1 MHQLRIRYCLFTN
14 TASPFTAADAY
25 PVLSAKWS
33 CDDSASGSIK
43 GGMSYDSA
51 TGFLKVPVDGAYF
64 LYSQIIVRGTTQA
77 LGHSTVLCKC
87 EGKADCMCT
96 TDDSSS
102 SVSKTS
108 SAEVQEFMQGL
119 QSGTTD
125 VSSNYHGGIRHLKAG
140 DQIALIPPVQY
151 SGSYTYLKQQ
161 TKAFFG
167 AFLVSKLPEKE
178 PVVTPSPSPSPSP
191 VPQGQ

>member
-1 MHQLRIRYCLFTN
+1 MLPLTN
-14 TASPFTAADAY
+14 SASPSTEANAY

-33 CDDSASGSIK
+33 CDDSASGLIK
-43 GGMSYDSA
+43 GGMSYNPT
-51 TGFLKVPVDGAYF
+51 TGFLRVPVDGAYF
-64 LYSQIIVRGTTQA
+64 LYSQIIVRNTTQA

-87 EGKADCMCT
+87 AGKASCVCT

-102 SVSKTS
+102 ISKTS
-108 SAEVQEFMQGL
+108 SAEVQEFMQSL
-119 QSGTTD
+119 QSGTDD
-125 VSSNYHGGIRHLKAG
+125 VSSNYHGGIRYLKAG

-167 AFLVSKLPEKE
+167 AFLVSKLPEKK
-178 PVVTPSPSPSPSP
+178 PAITPSSPSTSASSSPSPCPEK
-191 VPQGQ
+191 